1 MKIPATANTAFR
13 KRTLAFTLTEL
24 MIAMALFVI
33 VIGGVIYAHITGL
46 KFYEI
51 TRAKLGASESTRITL
66 GLLTSEVRGAQ
77 RIAVGTGSASSFTE
91 VADGTNQQGNSIQI
105 YRSDWDATTNSNSW
119 VRYYRDDTT
128 AAVYRKPG
136 PTAAAQLIAEYVTNS
151 IVFRA
156 TDYTG
161 VTVLTDNDNNK
172 VIDVKLQFYQLRY
185 PQVAIGS
192 NKFFE
197 YFQITSRISR
207 RSM

>member
-1 MKIPATANTAFR
+1 
-13 KRTLAFTLTEL
+13 
-24 MIAMALFVI
+24 MALFVI
-33 VIGGVIYAHITGL
+33 VIGGVMYAHITGL

-51 TRAKLGASESTRITL
+51 TRAKLGASESARITL

-77 RIAVGTGSASSFTE
+77 RVAIGTGSSSSFAE
-91 VADGTNQQGNSIQI
+91 VGDGTNQQGNAIQI
-105 YRSDWDATTNSNSW
+105 YRPDYNTNNNGNAF
-119 VRYYRDDTT
+119 VRYYRDSST
-128 AAVYRKPG
+128 ARVYRQVGSNTQP
-136 PTAAAQLIAEYVTNS
+136 QLIAEYVTND
-151 IVFRA
+151 IVFQA

-197 YFQITSRISR
+197 FFQITSRITR
-207 RSM
+207 RSI